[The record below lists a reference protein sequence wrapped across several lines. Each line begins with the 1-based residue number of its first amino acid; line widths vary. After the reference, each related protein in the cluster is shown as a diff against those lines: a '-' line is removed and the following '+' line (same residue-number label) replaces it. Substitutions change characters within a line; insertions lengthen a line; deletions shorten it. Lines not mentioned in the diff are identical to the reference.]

1 MVAAHPMTL
10 SDPST
15 FLQALRRRIASAGP
29 IGVDDYMAA
38 CLGDAVAGYYHTRDP
53 FGSAGDFTTA
63 PEISGLFGEMC
74 GLYLAHMYELAGAP
88 DTACVLELGPGR
100 ATLMRDM
107 RHVWRHV
114 MPGLAAARLHLVET
128 SPSLRRVQADTLGP
142 DVVTG
147 WHDDV
152 DAALRAQDG
161 PLFGIANEFFDAL
174 PVAQQIFH
182 DGAWHHR
189 LVGLHG
195 DNLGFVTGDRVGDRY
210 WDRYGDRAGDG
221 NPNLPQSPDEGMVAE
236 ICPAATDVVT
246 SLGSA
251 LVRRGGAIL
260 IVDYGQNGNPGD
272 SLQAVADHR
281 PVDLFAAP
289 GDSDLSH
296 WVDFAALA
304 KAARDAGARLVGP
317 VPQGRFLMRIGL
329 AARAEQAARDTM
341 PEERRALLAAIDRL
355 TNPVQMGEVFKVA
368 LLLPPGEGSPPG
380 FEEEEV

>member
-1 MVAAHPMTL
+1 
-10 SDPST
+10 
-15 FLQALRRRIASAGP
+15 
-29 IGVDDYMAA
+29 
-38 CLGDAVAGYYHTRDP
+38 
-53 FGSAGDFTTA
+53 
-63 PEISGLFGEMC
+63 
-74 GLYLAHMYELAGAP
+74 
-88 DTACVLELGPGR
+88 
-100 ATLMRDM
+100 
-107 RHVWRHV
+107 
-114 MPGLAAARLHLVET
+114 
-128 SPSLRRVQADTLGP
+128 
-142 DVVTG
+142 
-147 WHDDV
+147 
-152 DAALRAQDG
+152 
-161 PLFGIANEFFDAL
+161 
-174 PVAQQIFH
+174 
-182 DGAWHHR
+182 
-189 LVGLHG
+189 
-195 DNLGFVTGDRVGDRY
+195 
-210 WDRYGDRAGDG
+210 
-221 NPNLPQSPDEGMVAE
+221 MVAE